1 MRRRP
6 QHTQTADRAQLS
18 HGAMWAHYLWRE
30 SEALES
36 PEAQLEP
43 GPRSAVS
50 GSTAQTGPTETVR
63 TEVIGMD
70 AVDNQAF
77 LRWLHRKSLRA
88 ELLGIALLVVYWLVQ
103 IYQCEEE
110 DGTVEMVVTA
120 IVVCALVSRAAS
132 GLANSRLPAQLPL
145 YLSIPHHWDGAIWS
159 MLVVLAHGV
168 EASTIAFGSHSRA
181 AAIAWPRL
189 VYTEAAH
196 GVCLLVGMVRAH
208 PGPRPPRR

>member
-1 MRRRP
+1 MVRLYAIPPCWSLYRWGSKR
-6 QHTQTADRAQLS
+6 D
-18 HGAMWAHYLWRE
+18 MWAHYLWRE
-30 SEALES
+30 SEA
-36 PEAQLEP
+36 
-43 GPRSAVS
+43 S
-50 GSTAQTGPTETVR
+50 GSSTAPKEPTGTVR
-63 TEVIGMD
+63 TEVIGME

-77 LRWLHRKSLRA
+77 LQWLHRKCLRA

-110 DGTVEMVVTA
+110 DGTVEIVVTA

-132 GLANSRLPAQLPL
+132 GLASSRLPAQLPL

-189 VYTEAAH
+189 VYVEAAH
-196 GVCLLVGMVRAH
+196 GVCLVVGMVRATQ
-208 PGPRPPRR
+208 PSPAPALT